1 MRWEASQLKTN
12 FTPMAAEKKFCKE
25 CNEQI
30 HGRRDKQFCSDYC
43 RAHHFNN
50 RHAETSNYI
59 RRVNYTIRKNRSI
72 LSALNPNGKAK
83 THKLKLIDAGLNFDY
98 FTNVYRT
105 RAGKVYYFCYDQGYL
120 ELEDDYYALV
130 VKENYVG

>member
-1 MRWEASQLKTN
+1 MHWDVSQLKTN

-30 HGRRDKQFCSDYC
+30 HGRRDKQYCSDYC
-43 RAHHFNN
+43 RANHFNN
-50 RHAETSNYI
+50 RNAETSNYI

-72 LSALNPNGKAK
+72 LSALNPRGKAK
-83 THKLKLIDAGLNFDY
+83 AHKLKLIDAGLNFDY